1 VVCLASLKKQK
12 SIINTKLFEIMKD
25 FLK

>member
-1 VVCLASLKKQK
+1 VVCLASLQQEK
-12 SIINTKLFEIMKD
+12 SVANTTLFEIMKD

>member
-1 VVCLASLKKQK
+1 LVCLASLQKEK